1 MRKFSIVFLFSLTLL
16 SSTILLFTPDVYAVE
31 YVLEE
36 GAESKGCNS
45 IDGVWSEENLLC
57 YTSDVTIDKGDSLI
71 IDIGYMVLFTGT
83 LENNG
88 KIILKNPIG
97 GVMFGGV
104 FNNNEGASFEGVGII
119 SNDVIVPSNP
129 DYQIELGMIN
139 NYGTIDNF
147 GGFTVGGKYQR
158 ISSTTPDDFVVLKNY
173 GTFTNHAFLGFNPG
187 TIVNNYGTF
196 VNKEHVSFST
206 LNNEENANLANE
218 STGSFSVGNVLN
230 NKGSITNQGTFEDRF
245 CSGIINDSGMI
256 SGNELLG
263 AECSE
268 IKTGENTS
276 DLDESDTNGGGCL
289 IATAAY
295 GTEMAPQV
303 QFLREIRDNTVLS
316 TSSGTAFMTGFNQ
329 LYYSFSPTIA
339 DMEREHPMFQE
350 AVRVVLT
357 PMINS
362 LSIMTLAEEGNE
374 SQVLGLGISVIALN
388 LGIYLGVPAAI
399 GFTSCRFIKSR
410 KQISKY

>member
-1 MRKFSIVFLFSLTLL
+1 MRILSIVILFSLTVF
-16 SSTILLFTPDVYAVE
+16 SSTTFLPFSDADAKEYILNVG
-31 YVLEE
+31 EE
-36 GAESKGCNS
+36 SEGCNS
-45 IDGVWSEENLLC
+45 IGGVWSEENLLC
-57 YTSDVTIDKGDSLI
+57 YVSDVTISKDDSLI

-88 KIILKNPIG
+88 KIILKNPNG

-119 SNDVIVPSNP
+119 SNDVIVPNHP

-158 ISSTTPDDFVVLKNY
+158 ISSTTPDDFVVLENY

-196 VNKEHVSFST
+196 VNNEQLSFST
-206 LNNEENANLANE
+206 LNVKEGSSLTNE
-218 STGSFSVGNVLN
+218 STGSFSVGNVLTN
-230 NKGSITNQGTFEDRF
+230 EGSITNHGTFEDRF
-245 CSGIINDSGMI
+245 CSGIIKDSGTI

-268 IKTGENTS
+268 IKTEKNSS
-276 DLDESDTNGGGCL
+276 DFEIPDSNGGGCL
-289 IATAAY
+289 IATATY
-295 GTEMAPQV
+295 GTELAPQV

-316 TSSGTAFMTGFNQ
+316 TESGAAFMSGFNQ

-339 DMEREHPMFQE
+339 DYERENPLFQE

-357 PMINS
+357 PMIS
-362 LSIMTLAEEGNE
+362 LLSIMTLAEEGNE

-388 LGIYLGVPAAI
+388 LGMYVGVPAAI
-399 GFTSCRFIKSR
+399 GFTSSRYIKSR
-410 KQISKY
+410 N

>member
-16 SSTILLFTPDVYAVE
+16 SSTIILSAPNVHATE

-36 GAESKGCNS
+36 GAESEGCSS
-45 IDGVWSEENLLC
+45 IGGVWSEENLLC
-57 YTSDVTIDKGDSLI
+57 YVSDVKINKDDSLI

-88 KIILKNPIG
+88 KFLLKNPHG

-104 FNNNEGASFEGVGII
+104 FNNNEGASFEGHGII
-119 SNDVIVPSNP
+119 SNDVIVPSHP
-129 DYQIELGMIN
+129 DFEVELGMIN

-158 ISSTTPDDFVVLKNY
+158 ISSSTPDDFVVLENH

-187 TIVNNYGTF
+187 TIVNNHGTF
-196 VNKEHVSFST
+196 VNKEQVSFST
-206 LNNEENANLANE
+206 LNNEDAANLTNE

-230 NKGSITNQGTFEDRF
+230 NKGNITNQGTFEDRF
-245 CSGIINDSGMI
+245 CSGVVNDSGTI

-268 IKTGENTS
+268 IKTNDNTS
-276 DLDESDTNGGGCL
+276 NIEKPDANGGGGCL

-303 QFLREIRDNTVLS
+303 QLLREIRDNTVLS
-316 TSSGTAFMTGFNQ
+316 TESGAAFMTGFNQ
-329 LYYSFSPTIA
+329 LYYSFSPVIA
-339 DMEREHPMFQE
+339 DYERENPLFQE

-362 LSIMTLAEEGNE
+362 LSIMTLADKGNE

-388 LGIYLGVPAAI
+388 LGMYLGVPAAI
-399 GFTSCRFIKSR
+399 GFTSHRFIQSR
-410 KQISKY
+410 K